1 MNALLL
7 LSIILAINKFML
19 AFAKSHAY
27 RNEIHPNITQ
37 MDCAEQNI
45 WADLL
50 WIYHTQAHSKKKKY
64 S

>member
-50 WIYHTQAHSKKKKY
+50 
-64 S
+64 